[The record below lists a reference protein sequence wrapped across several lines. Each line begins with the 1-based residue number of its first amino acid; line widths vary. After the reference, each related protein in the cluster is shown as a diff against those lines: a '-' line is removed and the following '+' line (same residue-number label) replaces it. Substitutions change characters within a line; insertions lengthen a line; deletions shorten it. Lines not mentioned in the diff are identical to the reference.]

1 MVISYLKRRVLARFL
16 RDQDGSASIEA
27 VIMMPMVFWVY
38 LAMFTFFQL
47 SLIHISEPTRPY

>member
-1 MVISYLKRRVLARFL
+1 MVITYLKRRVLARFL

-38 LAMFTFFQL
+38 LAMFTFFQ
-47 SLIHISEPTRPY
+47 T